1 MNKEFY
7 SIVSPC
13 SNMFNT
19 CNNEVMNDDNDDN
32 TKNMKHKKRINM
44 IIGLFITFIA
54 MYLAYDCNR
63 GESLGMQ
70 ILYILIAGL
79 FSGLYLL
86 YYLVVKVFLGKK
98 CHKKV
103 NMEFSSTSP
112 LFVIKY

>member
-1 MNKEFY
+1 MNKELY

-13 SNMFNT
+13 TSMFSN
-19 CNNEVMNDDNDDN
+19 CNNELLYDNDNDD
-32 TKNMKHKKRINM
+32 KKKMYHKKKINM

-54 MYLAYDCNR
+54 IYLAYDCNR

-70 ILYILIAGL
+70 IFYMIIAGL

-103 NMEFSSTSP
+103 NMNFSTTSP
-112 LFVIKY
+112 LFNKRY